1 MILYPDSFRFFN
13 PIKSS
18 YMLFSCPSFLLKS
31 IAPSHSNSITMVK
44 EFKSTTTPMIV
55 SSFSLVQLRT
65 QGDPR
70 TPPKKN
76 RTQLLDILQLY
87 LVGGLPAPLK
97 NMSSSVG
104 MMKFPIYGK
113 IKFMFQ
119 TTNQI
124 LAYSPFNHWV
134 AAPLVQ

>member
-1 MILYPDSFRFFN
+1 MSIFLAEIHRSFALQLHYHGQRVQ
-13 PIKSS
+13 KHHHSDDRVE
-18 YMLFSCPSFLLKS
+18 FLLG
-31 IAPSHSNSITMVK
+31 A
-44 EFKSTTTPMIV
+44 
-55 SSFSLVQLRT
+55 T
-65 QGDPR
+65 QDPR
-70 TPPKKN
+70 GPKDPPKKN